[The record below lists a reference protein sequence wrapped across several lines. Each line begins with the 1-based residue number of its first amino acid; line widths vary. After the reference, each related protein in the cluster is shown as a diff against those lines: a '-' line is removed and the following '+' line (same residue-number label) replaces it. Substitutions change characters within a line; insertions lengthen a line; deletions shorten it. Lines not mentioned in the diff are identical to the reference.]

1 MVKLGFSMW
10 GGSDPEG
17 PPLPIRRVR
26 RAKIRLLCSLYANIK
41 SQDLLYSQINSL
53 GNALQFIDTN
63 KFEIHPA
70 RNEKCDSE
78 IA

>member
-1 MVKLGFSMW
+1 MNEWSYLFLKGK
-10 GGSDPEG
+10 
-17 PPLPIRRVR
+17 PIGYVTIMLT
-26 RAKIRLLCSLYANIK
+26 RAFKSNLLCSLYANIK

-63 KFEIHPA
+63 TFEIHPA